1 MKDRTPIKLLFTK
14 SVLLI
19 VNHSLYSQTSFTTV
33 EEITHQPKW
42 TFFMPWAEL
51 VKKHNTIEEI
61 KTLYD
66 SPRVITKD

>member
-51 VKKHNTIEEI
+51 VKKT
-61 KTLYD
+61 
-66 SPRVITKD
+66 